1 MSLLVKL
8 LIHKIIEKT
17 SLHC

>member
-8 LIHKIIEKT
+8 QFI
-17 SLHC
+17 